1 MRVAGCGREG
11 VVGVKETR
19 DAVEEE
25 VLAVGLRRIDCA
37 LCRANVDDMV
47 DGAVVIVGT
56 GMFAVLV
63 SSILK

>member
-25 VLAVGLRRIDCA
+25 VLAVGLSRIDCA
-37 LCRANVDDMV
+37 LCRADVDDMV
-47 DGAVVIVGT
+47 DEAVVIVGT